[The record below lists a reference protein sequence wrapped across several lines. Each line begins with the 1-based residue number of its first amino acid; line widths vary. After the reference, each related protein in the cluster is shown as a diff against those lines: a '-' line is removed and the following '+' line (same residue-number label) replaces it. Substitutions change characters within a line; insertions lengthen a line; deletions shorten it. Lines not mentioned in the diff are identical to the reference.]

1 MKNSALLIRIS
12 VFFAILVCVPS
23 WAQLDTVER
32 VLQLKKQINAA
43 LLNSGRLSPVNA
55 NLAEQDLLPNPT
67 ISVGVPLTKGP
78 TLVVV
83 KEDMRVTKG
92 FLLTSIEAPNQKW
105 ITPEE
110 LQILFNNKK
119 STWVDLKEVG
129 NMVEELR
136 GYVAGKKLNV
146 DVKYYLESSANN
158 FRNKSLEFVLL
169 PR

>member
-1 MKNSALLIRIS
+1 MKNSALLIRIN
-12 VFFAILVCVPS
+12 VFFAILIAAPS

-43 LLNSGRLSPVNA
+43 LLNSGRSSPVNA
-55 NLAEQDLLPNPT
+55 NLVERDLVPNPAS
-67 ISVGVPLTKGP
+67 SVSVPLTKEATSGA
-78 TLVVV
+78 
-83 KEDMRVTKG
+83 KGDMRITKD
-92 FLLTSIEAPNQKW
+92 FLLMAIEAPNQKW
-105 ITPEE
+105 VTPEE

-119 STWVDLKEVG
+119 STWTNLKEVG